1 MSEES
6 RLNAFRT
13 ELVAWLAANL
23 TPEVVEAHR
32 GMTEGEE
39 HLELMK
45 AWNARL
51 ADDGWAA
58 VSWPAEFGGRDADV
72 DQQLAYHE
80 EMSRT
85 GAPGPIN
92 TIGVSNIAPAIM
104 ALGTDEQKERFLRP
118 MLRGDEIWSQ
128 GMSEPDAGSD
138 LASLRT
144 AARIDGDTFVV
155 IGQKTWNSMG
165 AYADWCQ
172 VYVRT
177 DPEAPKHKG
186 ISCLLIDMSTP
197 GITVRPLRTMSG
209 DYMFS
214 ELFFDDVVVPR
225 SALLGSL
232 NEGWR
237 VAMTTLSHERAGV
250 ARLHLGLTEKFEEL
264 LKAARARGPVTD
276 KVHRD
281 RLAALYSEIAC
292 MRYSTTL
299 ELSKI
304 GRGGQPSATMGSLAK
319 LSWAQASQD
328 LADLALSILGQE
340 ALMGTWATTL
350 AMSPSYS
357 IAGGTGDINRNIVA
371 EHGLGLPR

>member
-1 MSEES
+1 
-6 RLNAFRT
+6 
-13 ELVAWLAANL
+13 
-23 TPEVVEAHR
+23 
-32 GMTEGEE
+32 
-39 HLELMK
+39 
-45 AWNARL
+45 
-51 ADDGWAA
+51 
-58 VSWPAEFGGRDADV
+58 
-72 DQQLAYHE
+72 
-80 EMSRT
+80 
-85 GAPGPIN
+85 
-92 TIGVSNIAPAIM
+92 
-104 ALGTDEQKERFLRP
+104 
-118 MLRGDEIWSQ
+118 
-128 GMSEPDAGSD
+128 
-138 LASLRT
+138 
-144 AARIDGDTFVV
+144 
-155 IGQKTWNSMG
+155 
-165 AYADWCQ
+165 
-172 VYVRT
+172 
-177 DPEAPKHKG
+177 
-186 ISCLLIDMSTP
+186 
-197 GITVRPLRTMSG
+197 MSG

-225 SALLGSL
+225 TALLGSL

-250 ARLHLGLTEKFEEL
+250 ARLHLGLAEKFEEL
-264 LKAARARGPVTD
+264 LTAARARGPVTD